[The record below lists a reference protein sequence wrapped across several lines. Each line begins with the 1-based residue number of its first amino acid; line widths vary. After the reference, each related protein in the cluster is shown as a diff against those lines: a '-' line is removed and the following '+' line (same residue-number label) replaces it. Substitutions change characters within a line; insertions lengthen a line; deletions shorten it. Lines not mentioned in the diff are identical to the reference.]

1 MQNRLAVQDTVVGS
15 PVYSV
20 AVGTTFCG
28 ADHEL
33 PFHATTDPPRSA
45 ARQNEAVGQEI
56 ESRPPPG
63 STACRGDQLL
73 PVMRYDTS
81 VSRTMAHRVEVGQ
94 ATAPACAVE
103 ASVRR
108 SRVPVPRARC

>member
-45 ARQNEAVGQEI
+45 ARQK
-56 ESRPPPG
+56 
-63 STACRGDQLL
+63 
-73 PVMRYDTS
+73 
-81 VSRTMAHRVEVGQ
+81 VEVGQ

-103 ASVRR
+103 ASGAAFQGAGSSCQVPPSQ
-108 SRVPVPRARC
+108 SRIDVPTTAMQEELEEHHTPMPPAW